1 MKRGNSKGEANAYKG
16 CYAVTGIFGQTRAQ
30 DEIQQAFTNSES
42 NSQNPGAGK
51 RTKKKRVED

>member
-1 MKRGNSKGEANAYKG
+1 MKRGNSRGEANAYKA
-16 CYAVTGIFGQTRAQ
+16 CYAVTGIFGRTRVQ

-51 RTKKKRVED
+51 KKEKE